1 MNYKLNKNITKWL
14 FNLRNEDQLFRI
26 TLLSNTLI
34 SQESQIQAQESQIQ
48 AQESQIQAQES
59 RIQAKDFELRAI
71 KAEMK
76 ELKRLVLEKFGVA
89 V

>member
-48 AQESQIQAQES
+48 AQVSQ
-59 RIQAKDFELRAI
+59 IQAKDFELRAI